1 MDNSN
6 KKIITVSF
14 VIVGF
19 LAAAMLD
26 VVLTAVSA
34 HVGAVA
40 RFRALPIVHHGLPV
54 AMGVLVFL
62 ILQLNGRIVI
72 WADECVAEV
81 RKVVWPSR
89 KDTTAMTIVV
99 CIMLVVA
106 GVCFGLFDYVSGNL
120 IKTIVKM

>member
-6 KKIITVSF
+6 KKVITVSF
-14 VIVGF
+14 VVMGF

-26 VVLTAVSA
+26 VVLTALATHIS
-34 HVGAVA
+34 AVA
-40 RFRALPIVHHGLPV
+40 RFRAIPIIHHGLPV
-54 AMGVLVFL
+54 FVGVFVFL
-62 ILQLNGRIVI
+62 VLQLNKGIVI

-89 KDTTAMTIVV
+89 KDTTAMTVVV

-120 IKTIVKM
+120 IKTLVKM